1 TTFYGSL
8 LLFLLGGVLVVFVM
22 AVATRERIREIGTL
36 KALGASNLEIVKQ
49 FLAEIASL
57 IFMAALGAMAVAAFS
72 SDLLKRALGLSV
84 ALDQN
89 TFLLII
95 LGGFALGAIGSLYP
109 VVKGVRLSPV
119 QAMKS
124 T

>member
-1 TTFYGSL
+1 
-8 LLFLLGGVLVVFVM
+8 M
-22 AVATRERIREIGTL
+22 
-36 KALGASNLEIVKQ
+36 
-49 FLAEIASL
+49 AEIASL
-57 IFMAALGAMAVAAFS
+57 IFMAALGAVVVAAFS
-72 SDLLKRALGLSV
+72 SEILKRALGLAV

-95 LGGFALGAIGSLYP
+95 LGGFAFGAIGSLYP